1 MTTSRTR
8 DWDPRSD
15 SVLEDQCAAY
25 DEMRR
30 RCPVAYSD
38 FLQWSVFRHDDVVRV
53 VEDHE
58 TFSNAI
64 SKHLS
69 VPHGMD
75 PPEHAEYRRV
85 IEPFFTHDRMHMF
98 EPVCRRIAV
107 SLLEPLASRGTIDF
121 IETFAL
127 PFALQAQSASLGW
140 PDELN
145 EPIRAWTK
153 KNQEATLAGDRAAQ
167 TDIAREFTSYIDA
180 LLQARRRGAP
190 QDDVTASLMQARVNG
205 RPLTDDEIA
214 SVLRNWTVGEVTS
227 LSSAIGI
234 LAQYLAVNRALQD
247 RLRVEPSSI
256 PLAIDEILRVCGPL
270 VANQRV
276 ATRDVEIRG
285 RHIKAGERVSLMWLS
300 ANRDERVFDNPEEV
314 RLDRDPELNLVYG
327 KGIHVCPGAPLARLE
342 MRVALEELLAR
353 THLIELPPSKRC
365 RNAVYPANG
374 FASLD
379 LTLLVDRAGDLAAS
393 SA

>member
-1 MTTSRTR
+1 MTISRTR
-8 DWDPRSD
+8 DWDPRSE
-15 SVLEDQCAAY
+15 SVLEDQSAAY
-25 DEMRR
+25 DDMRR

-58 TFSNAI
+58 TFSNAV
-64 SKHLS
+64 SRHLS

-75 PPEHAEYRRV
+75 PPEHAEYRRAL
-85 IEPFFTHDRMHMF
+85 EPFFTDERMQVF

-107 SLLEPLASRGTIDF
+107 SLLAPLAVQGTMDF

-145 EPIRAWTK
+145 GPIRAWTQ

-167 TDIAREFTSYIDA
+167 TDIAREFSSYIDA
-180 LLQARRRGAP
+180 MLQARRQSGSP
-190 QDDVTASLMQARVNG
+190 HQDDVTASLMRARVKG
-205 RPLTDDEIA
+205 RPLTDEEIV

-234 LAQYLAVNRALQD
+234 LAHHLAVNRALQD
-247 RLRVEPSSI
+247 RLRAEPSAI
-256 PLAIDEILRVCGPL
+256 PLAIEEILRVCGPL

-285 RHIKAGERVSLMWLS
+285 RHIEAGERITLMWLS
-300 ANRDERVFDNPEEV
+300 ANRDEDVFDQPDEV
-314 RLDRDPELNLVYG
+314 RLDRDPALNLVYG
-327 KGIHVCPGAPLARLE
+327 RGIHVCPGAPLARLE

-353 THLIELPPSKRC
+353 TRLIELPPGTRARK
-365 RNAVYPANG
+365 AVYPANG

-379 LTLLVDRAGDLAAS
+379 LTLLFH
-393 SA
+393 